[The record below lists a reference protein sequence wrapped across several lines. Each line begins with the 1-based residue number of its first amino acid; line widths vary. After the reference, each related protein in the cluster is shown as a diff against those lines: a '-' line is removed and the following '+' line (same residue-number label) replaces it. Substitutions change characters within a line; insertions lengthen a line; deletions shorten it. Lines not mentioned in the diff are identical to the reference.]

1 MMYLMT
7 EDRNVYTVGD
17 IYNQNK
23 TDDKMMLSPYP
34 ADFWKPYRDNHNYF
48 DRRFKVLYK
57 SFFPYDQEE
66 AEGRESVA
74 DDFRFDVYAHLMT
87 NDKRYSE
94 LFRVNVIPDNDAYS
108 LTNNVDYTETYSEEN
123 GRDTEFNKG
132 SETDTED
139 LSRTKGAQTDTEDL
153 EFTKGSETDTE
164 DLEFTKGSETDTEDL
179 STTYGAQDVDTTQ
192 STSAY
197 NESTFTATDKT
208 EVDNGSHE
216 DTQDNSRTFG
226 QRVDSEDNSRT
237 FGQRIDSEDNSRTYG
252 QRIDSEDNSR
262 TYGARKDIT
271 EETGSKDYTL
281 HKVGNM
287 GVQTVDD
294 MLEKHVGVWSM
305 FDFYGLIF
313 REIARDLLRGC

>member
-1 MMYLMT
+1 MLYLMT

-66 AEGRESVA
+66 TEGRESVA
-74 DDFRFDVYAHLMT
+74 DDFRFDVYAHLMA

-108 LTNNVDYTETYSEEN
+108 LTNNVDYTETYEEEN
-123 GRDTEFNKG
+123 GRDIEFNKG
-132 SETDTED
+132 AETDTED
-139 LSRTKGAQTDTEDL
+139 LSRTKGSQ
-153 EFTKGSETDTE
+153 TDTE

-179 STTYGAQDVDTTQ
+179 STTYGAQDVDTTN

-197 NESTFTATDKT
+197 NESGYTATDKT
-208 EVDNGSHE
+208 EVENGSHE
-216 DTQDNSRTFG
+216 DTGDNSRTY
-226 QRVDSEDNSRT
+226 
-237 FGQRIDSEDNSRTYG
+237 GQRIDSEDNSRTYG

-262 TYGARKDIT
+262 TYGTRKDT
-271 EETGSKDYTL
+271 TGETGSKDYTL

-287 GVQTVDD
+287 GTATVDD
-294 MLEKHVGVWSM
+294 MLTKHIGVWSM
-305 FDFYGLIF
+305 FDFYKLIF
-313 REIARDLLRGC
+313 EEIARDLLRGC

>member
-1 MMYLMT
+1 MLYLMT

-66 AEGRESVA
+66 SEGRESVA
-74 DDFRFDVYAHLMT
+74 DDFRFDVYAHLMA

-94 LFRVNVIPDNDAYS
+94 LFRINTIADNDAYS
-108 LTNNVDYTETYSEEN
+108 LTNNVDYTETYEEEN
-123 GRDTEFNKG
+123 GRDIEFNKG

-139 LSRTKGAQTDTEDL
+139 LSRTKGSQ
-153 EFTKGSETDTE
+153 TDTE

-179 STTYGAQDVDTTQ
+179 STTFGAQDVDTTN

-197 NESTFTATDKT
+197 NESGYTATDKT
-208 EVDNGSHE
+208 EVENGSHE
-216 DTQDNSRTFG
+216 DTQDNSRTY
-226 QRVDSEDNSRT
+226 
-237 FGQRIDSEDNSRTYG
+237 GQRIDSEDNSRTYG

-262 TYGARKDIT
+262 TYGARKDT
-271 EETGSKDYTL
+271 TGETGSKDYTL

-294 MLEKHVGVWSM
+294 MLLKHWNNWNL
-305 FDFYGLIF
+305 FDFYKLIF
-313 REIARDLLRGC
+313 EEIARDLLRGC

>member
-1 MMYLMT
+1 MIYLMT

-66 AEGRESVA
+66 SEGRESVA
-74 DDFRFDVYAHLMT
+74 DDFRFDVYAHLMA

-108 LTNNVDYTETYSEEN
+108 LTNNVDYTETYEEEN
-123 GRDTEFNKG
+123 GRDIEFNKG
-132 SETDTED
+132 S
-139 LSRTKGAQTDTEDL
+139 QTDTEDL
-153 EFTKGSETDTE
+153 EHTKGSETDTE

-197 NESTFTATDKT
+197 NESGFTATDKT
-208 EVDNGSHE
+208 EVENGSHE
-216 DTQDNSRTFG
+216 DTG
-226 QRVDSEDNSRT
+226 
-237 FGQRIDSEDNSRTYG
+237 DNSRTYG

-262 TYGARKDIT
+262 TYGQRIDSDDNSRTYGARKDT
-271 EETGSKDYTL
+271 TGETGSKDYTL

-313 REIARDLLRGC
+313 KEIARDLLRGC